1 MFEDT
6 HSPRKRNTYI
16 YIYIYIKYRMIKKSV
31 QLMITIH
38 KFTSMFKVSG
48 GQGDTKLTLTPS
60 VIPNSNYLIM
70 VGD

>member
-1 MFEDT
+1 
-6 HSPRKRNTYI
+6 
-16 YIYIYIKYRMIKKSV
+16 MIKKSV

-48 GQGDTKLTLTPS
+48 GQGGTKLTLTPS